1 MASLQLPVGGK
12 IYVETPVV
20 IYTVEPHPSYA
31 PLLRPLWQ
39 AVQAQS
45 VQVISSELTL
55 LEALVHPI
63 RRKDS
68 SLQAAYERLLLA
80 TPAVAL
86 LPLTQDILREAA
98 RLRAV
103 IPGLRTPDALHAA
116 TALVAGCALFLTNDI
131 GFRRVPGLPLALLDD
146 VLAS

>member
-1 MASLQLPVGGK
+1 MGELKLPSGGT
-12 IYVETPVV
+12 IYIETPVV
-20 IYTVEPHPSYA
+20 IYTVEPHPTYA
-31 PLLRPLWQ
+31 PLLRPLWEK
-39 AVQAQS
+39 VQSQS
-45 VQVISSELTL
+45 VQVISSELIL

-80 TPAVAL
+80 TPAMTL

-98 RLRAV
+98 RLRAD

-116 TALVAGCALFLTNDI
+116 TALVAGCALFLTNDT
-131 GFRRVPGLPLALLDD
+131 GFRRVPGLPLALLDEA
-146 VLAS
+146 LAR

>member
-1 MASLQLPVGGK
+1 MAALSLPVGGT
-12 IYVETPVV
+12 IYVETPIV
-20 IYTVEPHPSYA
+20 IYTVEPHPTYA

-45 VQVISSELTL
+45 VQVISSELIL

-63 RRKDS
+63 RRNDS

-80 TPAVAL
+80 TPAVTL

-98 RLRAV
+98 RLRAE

-116 TALVAGCALFLTNDI
+116 TALLAGCALFLTNDI
-131 GFRRVPGLPLALLDD
+131 GFRRVPGLPLALFDD